1 MCKPGLMAYVW
12 NPSTWQADAGGLQA
26 IERLFKNKKK
36 SAWTLPALRLVS
48 LTMSSWFARLSPLT
62 LNP

>member
-26 IERLFKNKKK
+26 IERLFKNKEKCMDP
-36 SAWTLPALRLVS
+36 SCPETCISDYVILVC
-48 LTMSSWFARLSPLT
+48 
-62 LNP
+62 